1 MSAISDVLMWLDTAA
16 HGYAVGSLGTFI
28 CVFWSAWIAHI
39 QRKAGEPSH
48 PGLLKT
54 TSMRIPRLPNLL
66 LLFLSLCAM
75 PAVVFRA
82 NAGEENVAQ
91 VKPSDQDRRQ
101 EAVTLFSQGK
111 RLEAL
116 PLLEELVQQNPQDA
130 ELLVALGASLIDHA
144 ATLTDQDAAAKER
157 FRARDLVQKAWQ
169 LGNTS
174 PLTENLRQL
183 LRELPANGAV
193 RFSDNPA
200 VQQVM
205 DAGEAA
211 FARRD
216 FDEALITYAKALEL
230 EPTNYSATL
239 FTANAYDRKDDFAR
253 ASQWYERAMRLDPDI
268 ETAFRYYADML
279 AKRGDMAKAR
289 SMLIHAAVAEPYNKI
304 VWREIRAWALINKTA
319 FNLVYLPIPR
329 IAKDGSSETARPDS
343 GPPPQLAS
351 AWQAYHSVIADWRTG
366 GKFEKQ
372 FPQET
377 AYRHSLPEESEAL
390 TAVATV
396 LQTLRQDETGAALVA
411 SNAVAGQLLKLHEA
425 GLIDP
430 YVLFSLGDDG
440 IARDYK
446 AYRAVNRAK
455 LEEYMDKFVM
465 PPAPAGK

>member
-1 MSAISDVLMWLDTAA
+1 MLI
-16 HGYAVGSLGTFI
+16 
-28 CVFWSAWIAHI
+28 
-39 QRKAGEPSH
+39 R
-48 PGLLKT
+48 
-54 TSMRIPRLPNLL
+54 RRPNLSSVL
-66 LLFLSLCAM
+66 LLSLCAM
-75 PAVVFRA
+75 PPLVLQA
-82 NAGEENVAQ
+82 NAAQPAVAQ
-91 VKPSDQDRRQ
+91 AKPNAPDQEKRQ
-101 EAVTLFSQGK
+101 QAVTLFSQGK
-111 RLEAL
+111 RLDAL
-116 PLLEELVQQNPQDA
+116 PLLEELVQKNPRDA

-144 ATLTDQDAAAKER
+144 ATLTDHDAAAKER
-157 FRARDLVQKAWQ
+157 FRARDLVQKAWE

-183 LRELPANGAV
+183 LRDLPANGAV
-193 RFSDNPA
+193 KFSDNPA
-200 VQQVM
+200 VEQVM
-205 DAGEAA
+205 NTGEAA

-216 FDEALITYAKALEL
+216 FDEALTIYAKALEL

-239 FTANAYDRKDDFAR
+239 FTANTYDRKNDFAR

-304 VWREIRAWALINKTA
+304 VWREIRAWALVNDTA
-319 FNLVYLPIPR
+319 FKLVYLPIPQV
-329 IAKDGSSETARPDS
+329 AKDDGSIEVS
-343 GPPPQLAS
+343 GQPSQLLS
-351 AWQAYHSVIADWRTG
+351 AWRAYYTVIADWRKG

-372 FPQET
+372 FPQE

-390 TAVATV
+390 TAAAMV
-396 LQTLRQDETGAALVA
+396 LQTLRQDEKGAELVTRNTVAAL
-411 SNAVAGQLLKLHEA
+411 LLKLHEA

-465 PPAPAGK
+465 PTPGGQ